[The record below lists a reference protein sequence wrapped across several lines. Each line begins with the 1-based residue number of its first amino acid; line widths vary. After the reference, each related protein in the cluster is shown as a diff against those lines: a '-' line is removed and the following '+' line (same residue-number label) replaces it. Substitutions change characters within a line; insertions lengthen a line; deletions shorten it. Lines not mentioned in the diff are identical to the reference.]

1 VYALLVPPKHTK
13 SSPSCTRQD
22 NKIAPRGA
30 GVSLSGTPLLA
41 EALLRGAWLSGT
53 SLSGILMQADAS
65 LRGVSLGGTSG
76 LAGAFQRGASLS
88 DTFLLAD
95 APHIIRTHLALNGTW

>member
-1 VYALLVPPKHTK
+1 ML
-13 SSPSCTRQD
+13 
-22 NKIAPRGA
+22 
-30 GVSLSGTPLLA
+30 
-41 EALLRGAWLSGT
+41 
-53 SLSGILMQADAS
+53 ADAS